1 MSPGT
6 VSQFTGNDDD
16 TTAVVKHQSLLTS
29 ATLADNSIMSR
40 KRPASYE
47 QPASQKYFK
56 PSSVQAEFLD
66 MKMQLEQMLQATSP
80 RKVYQH
86 CHTVMASH
94 EHDIALFS
102 TECLSYLKECSHII
116 LQSLSPFFNWSDHSV
131 LYALVQACNN
141 PEAAMLLQQF
151 DSRID
156 LSLPITEYP
165 VLQPIPSMA
174 PYDTSTQTVLAVKL
188 NAELSKFSLPQVV
201 ELRCLI
207 QKSFQISEHSL
218 QLTAAKSSSTILY
231 WMIPKC
237 VSHLISFKIMQ
248 DTSLHGSRV
257 EELSIYPGTLFV
269 SANTLKLGS
278 LSFLSQI
285 NEMVREFA
293 YTVQITHNLNKPR
306 V

>member
-1 MSPGT
+1 MESFGFLRPGT
-6 VSQFTGNDDD
+6 VSQFRNIDDD

-29 ATLADNSIMSR
+29 ANPADSIKSK

-47 QPASQKYFK
+47 QLASQKYFK

-66 MKMQLEQMLQATSP
+66 MKMQLEHMLQATSP
-80 RKVYQH
+80 KKVYDQ
-86 CHTVMASH
+86 CQTLMISH

-102 TECLSYLKECSHII
+102 TECLSYLKECNHMPTI

-131 LYALVQACNN
+131 LHALVRACNN
-141 PEAAMLLQQF
+141 PEAAMLIQQF
-151 DSRID
+151 DSRVD

-165 VLQPIPSMA
+165 VPQPIPSMA

-188 NAELSKFSLPQVV
+188 NAKLSKVSLQQVV

-207 QKSFQISEHSL
+207 QKNFQITEHSL

-248 DTSLHGSRV
+248 DTSLHESRV

-278 LSFLSQI
+278 LSFLSQV

-293 YTVQITHNLNKPR
+293 
-306 V
+306 